1 MRERAISAAVLV
13 PVLLIVIGIG
23 GPVLALAVTLVTAI
37 AAVEVF
43 RLLHGG
49 GYAPFLA
56 LGTAF
61 AVTIVLDAA
70 FPEVLEGS
78 GLLLG
83 AIGIVLVAVASFI
96 KADPR
101 DGLQSWMATVFGA
114 FYISLLSFIIRLGHA
129 GPDVPASAPLDFLG
143 AERGWILMLLL
154 TVWAFDTG
162 AFLVGRTFGRTKFI
176 AHISPAKTV
185 EGVAGGVVAST
196 VVVAALLWGLG
207 QNPVHALLLGPTGRA
222 CRPGR
227 RPRGIGHQAGC
238 RGQGLR
244 HAHPGT
250 RRHARPRGLVH
261 LRRTGHDPVCPHL
274 PSLSGVG
281 KGSDPHAASRSSARR
296 VRSDAR
302 PSRSLPRTPMH
313 SRSSHSRPAPTR
325 DSSRSR
331 PAG

>member
-1 MRERAISAAVLV
+1 
-13 PVLLIVIGIG
+13 VIGIG

-114 FYISLLSFIIRLGHA
+114 FYISLLSFIIRLGHVD
-129 GPDVPASAPLDFLG
+129 PDIPASAPLNFLG
-143 AERGWILMLLL
+143 PERGWLLMLLL
-154 TVWAFDTG
+154 AVWAFDTG
-162 AFLVGRTFGRTKFI
+162 AFLVGRTIGRTKFI

-196 VVVAALLWGLG
+196 VVVGALLWGLG
-207 QNPVHALLLGPTGRA
+207 QNPVHALLLGPLVA
-222 CRPGR
+222 LAA
-227 RPRGIGHQAGC
+227 QAGDLAESVIK
-238 RGQGLR
+238 RAAGAKDSGTIIPGHGGVLDRVDSFIFAAPVMTLYVLTFLR
-244 HAHPGT
+244 
-250 RRHARPRGLVH
+250 
-261 LRRTGHDPVCPHL
+261 
-274 PSLSGVG
+274 
-281 KGSDPHAASRSSARR
+281 
-296 VRSDAR
+296 
-302 PSRSLPRTPMH
+302 
-313 SRSSHSRPAPTR
+313 
-325 DSSRSR
+325 
-331 PAG
+331 

>member
-23 GPVLALAVTLVTAI
+23 GPVLALAVTLITAI

-143 AERGWILMLLL
+143 PERGWILILLL
-154 TVWAFDTG
+154 AVWAFDTG
-162 AFLVGRTFGRTKFI
+162 AFLVGRTIGRTKFI

-196 VVVAALLWGLG
+196 VVVGALLWGLG
-207 QNPVHALLLGPTGRA
+207 QNPVHALLLGPLVA
-222 CRPGR
+222 LAA
-227 RPRGIGHQAGC
+227 QAGDLAESVIK
-238 RGQGLR
+238 RAAGAKDSGTLIPGHGGMLDRVDSFIFAAPVMTLYVLTFLR
-244 HAHPGT
+244 
-250 RRHARPRGLVH
+250 
-261 LRRTGHDPVCPHL
+261 
-274 PSLSGVG
+274 
-281 KGSDPHAASRSSARR
+281 
-296 VRSDAR
+296 
-302 PSRSLPRTPMH
+302 
-313 SRSSHSRPAPTR
+313 
-325 DSSRSR
+325 
-331 PAG
+331 